1 MSSNDLYDVIVAGG
15 GPGGATAAYY
25 LGEAGKKVLV
35 LEKEHFPRYKACG
48 GATSARLLEGF
59 PFDFE
64 PVIEAHVRT
73 VTYACR
79 GEAVTFAPPECPT
92 RMTMRA
98 DLDEFLLEHAQA
110 ELRQGDA
117 LVSVEERSDRVI
129 VTTRLGRRFEGR
141 YLIGADGPNSAV
153 AHALGLRRNKIILG
167 AIEVEAP
174 VPPEIFQR
182 FKEAPVFIFGEI
194 DMGYLW
200 IFPKAE
206 HLSVGIGALRP
217 QPGELQGTLRRVM
230 EQYQVPIQGL
240 PMHGHPVPIYTR
252 REKISTA
259 RTLLVGDAAG
269 LVDPLNGE
277 GIRYAVQSGRL
288 AAEALL
294 AEKIGQYEK
303 RIHRQIGR
311 SHRVNWLVAQ
321 IAYRHQG
328 AFFELFMHNPF
339 ARRAFSDSFSEKS
352 SQRALMLRL
361 LGSLPPYLVM
371 KFAGRERQNSHTKS
385 GQAGHESR
393 SGQ

>member
-1 MSSNDLYDVIVAGG
+1 
-15 GPGGATAAYY
+15 
-25 LGEAGKKVLV
+25 
-35 LEKEHFPRYKACG
+35 
-48 GATSARLLEGF
+48 
-59 PFDFE
+59 
-64 PVIEAHVRT
+64 
-73 VTYACR
+73 
-79 GEAVTFAPPECPT
+79 
-92 RMTMRA
+92 MRA
-98 DLDEFLLEHAQA
+98 DLDEFLLEQAQA

-174 VPPEIFQR
+174 VPSETFQR

-206 HLSVGIGALRP
+206 HLSVGIGALHP
-217 QPGELQGTLRRVM
+217 QPGELQGTLQRVM

-259 RTLLVGDAAG
+259 RALLVGDAAG

-288 AAEALL
+288 AAEAIL
-294 AEKIGQYEK
+294 ADQIGQYEK
-303 RIHRQIGR
+303 RIHQQIGR

-328 AFFELFMHNPF
+328 TFFELFMHNPF

-352 SQRALMLRL
+352 GQRALMLRL

-371 KFAGRERQNSHTKS
+371 KGVKKITRLPKP
-385 GQAGHESR
+385 
-393 SGQ
+393 